1 MIRRGFIPT
10 AALAGVVIVLS
21 AACSGD
27 GEEEAET
34 APPPPPPQ
42 PLPPAFQL
50 PVDES
55 APFVN
60 DPFLERYLLRDS
72 VELPDRFLEVARDD
86 REPILSLGLV
96 TGAARATY
104 RAAITNEVLSVDVLM
119 LEPDV
124 DPGPF
129 FTAFVDTLAD
139 NPNLRGVRS
148 IGVVRGL
155 GDSARRY
162 AFTVEGD
169 DAEAAAL
176 LRGDI
181 IALVTYRRP
190 PDFRQPLD
198 LDALLADLDAAIEFD
213 QREAAAEG

>member
-1 MIRRGFIPT
+1 MNRRPSSTIPSWSDTCCAT
-10 AALAGVVIVLS
+10 AWS
-21 AACSGD
+21 C
-27 GEEEAET
+27 
-34 APPPPPPQ
+34 
-42 PLPPAFQL
+42 
-50 PVDES
+50 
-55 APFVN
+55 
-60 DPFLERYLLRDS
+60 R
-72 VELPDRFLEVARDD
+72 DRFLEVARDD

-139 NPNLRGVRS
+139 NPNFRGVRS